1 MIIKKVAAFLT
12 AAALLSGSTM
22 FTPYE
27 ISETGAVVEKISV
40 QSVRD

>member
-27 ISETGAVVEKISV
+27 ISETGTTVNASE
-40 QSVRD
+40 